1 MFTFG
6 FVLET
11 RLKRISVHKRELNVD
26 NIDNA
31 DKIDFEFSR
40 QKMTTSHNYISI
52 ATVTKCD
59 SWPTMLCDFLY

>member
-26 NIDNA
+26 NIDNV
-31 DKIDFEFSR
+31 DKKNLIFAPRIDDRDFDQKCFS
-40 QKMTTSHNYISI
+40 S
-52 ATVTKCD
+52 ATAAQ
-59 SWPTMLCDFLY
+59 LL